1 MASGAERILDFANEG
16 AHLSVRYGQLVV
28 KRDGMPD
35 VSTPLA
41 EIAALILANARV
53 TCTQSVLSGLM
64 SEGAAILVCD
74 ESMLPSGLM
83 LPLSANTLQTE
94 RMIAQASAS
103 EPRKK
108 RIWQSIVRA
117 KILAQASLLQLRTGD
132 DGGLLA
138 IASRVRSGDSGNA
151 EAHAAQRYWPRLFGD
166 MHFRRRRDAPD
177 QNRLL
182 NYGYAVIRA
191 AVGRAICANG
201 LHPSLGVCHHSRA
214 NPYCLADDLMEPWRV
229 MIDDAVAEIVG
240 MHGPGVDLDASTKKE
255 IIGVLHERLSHD
267 GESRTVMDWIGRSA
281 ASLGRSLCGTEDV
294 SKLTVFFPDGLVRS

>member
-1 MASGAERILDFANEG
+1 MGSGAERILDFSNDG
-16 AHLSVRYGQLVV
+16 AYLSVRYGQLIV
-28 KRDGMPD
+28 KREGMPD
-35 VSTPLA
+35 LSTPLA

-64 SEGAAILVCD
+64 AEGAAVLVCD
-74 ESMLPSGLM
+74 DSMLPNGLM

-94 RMIAQASAS
+94 RMIAQASVT

-117 KILAQASLLQLRTGD
+117 KIMAQASLLQTRIGD

-138 IASRVRSGDSGNA
+138 IAASVRSGDAGNA

-166 MHFRRRRDAPD
+166 SNFRRRRDAPD

-201 LHPSLGVCHHSRA
+201 LHPSLGVCHHGRS

-229 MIDDAVAEIVG
+229 MIDDTVAEIVG
-240 MHGPGVDLDASTKKE
+240 QHGPGVELDAHTKQQ
-255 IIGVLHERLSHD
+255 IIGVLHERLTHE

-281 ASLGRSLCGTEDV
+281 ASLGRAFCSDDDV
-294 SKLTVFFPDGLVRS
+294 SKLRVFFPDGLVRS

>member
-1 MASGAERILDFANEG
+1 MGASAERILDFANDG
-16 AHLSVRYGQLVV
+16 AYLHVRYGQLIVE
-28 KRDGMPD
+28 RDGMPD

-53 TCTQSVLSGLM
+53 TCTQSVLAGLM
-64 SEGAAILVCD
+64 AEGAAVLVCD
-74 ESMLPSGLM
+74 ESMLPNGLM
-83 LPLSANTLQTE
+83 LSLSANKLQTE

-108 RIWQSIVRA
+108 RIWQSIVKA
-117 KILAQASLLQLRTGD
+117 KILAQASLLQARTGD

-138 IASRVRSGDSGNA
+138 IAAGVRSGDSTNA
-151 EAHAAQRYWPRLFGD
+151 EAHAAQRYWPRLFAD
-166 MHFRRRRDAPD
+166 MNFRRRRDAPD

-201 LHPSLGVCHHSRA
+201 LHPSLGVCHHGRA

-229 MIDDAVAEIVG
+229 MIDDAVAETIG
-240 MHGPGVDLDASTKKE
+240 QHGPGVELDPPVKQQ

-281 ASLGRSLCGTEDV
+281 ASLGRAIGGGEDV
-294 SKLTVFFPDGLVRS
+294 SKLSVFFPDGLVRL